1 MSSTLRPYVILATM
15 TAAFHSDTIIYS
27 AWAESPA
34 KARDLV
40 YDLYIEQ
47 GWNITDIAKLDAYVI
62 RQSDK
67 PTLRQIRQ
75 IAGSE
80 GRHE

>member
-15 TAAFHSDTIIYS
+15 TAAFHNDTIVYS

-47 GWNITDIAKLDAYVI
+47 GWLITDIATLDAYVI
-62 RQSDK
+62 RSSHK
-67 PTLRQIRQ
+67 PALSQIRQ

-80 GRHE
+80 ARHE